1 LFINIIFIEALKQM
15 PKYVKDIL
23 SNKRKLE
30 EYGIVMLIEECTA
43 IMQNKLHQS
52 LKEFNYSLHN

>member
-1 LFINIIFIEALKQM
+1 M